1 MQRKVKKDMKKK
13 VFSLA
18 LVICCLAVFLTSST
32 LAYFTKED
40 TATNVITTGKIDI
53 DLVEKVVVDPETGET
68 ETVEDF
74 YVEGVMPGQEV
85 SKIVLVE
92 NEQYAEDAW
101 VRVKITKS
109 IVLADGKEGDSSL
122 LEIKPNTTD
131 WTARD
136 EADGIWYYYN
146 KPLKSEEETAPL
158 MENVVFSVKAGNEY
172 QEARAEIYVLAQAV
186 QVKNNGAT
194 ALEANGWPVVAEE

>member
-1 MQRKVKKDMKKK
+1 MKKK

-18 LVICCLAVFLTSST
+18 LVVCCLSVFIASST

-136 EADGIWYYYN
+136 EADGTWYYYN

-194 ALEANGWPVVAEE
+194 ALEAKGWPVIAEE